1 MSILENVNN
10 IAELRALPEEQLP
23 ELCSE
28 IRTFLIESLSK
39 TGGHLASNLG
49 TVELTV
55 ALDRVYDPYRDRIV
69 FDVGHQCYTHKLLT
83 GRREGFEKLRKYGG
97 ISGFPKPS
105 ESEADAFIAGHASNS
120 VSVALGMTRAR
131 TRLGGDYDVV
141 AVIGD
146 GALTGGLAYEGLS
159 NAGQSGEPLVVI
171 LNDNAMSIGSN
182 VGGMARLL
190 SRMRVKPG
198 YFAFKRWYRS
208 TVGQVKP
215 VYDIA
220 HRVKEGVKGVHGT
233 AVLFIF
239 SVLFFGV
246 MTDAGMFDKIIGA
259 LMKKVGNNVV
269 GVALMTCLIAIIGH
283 LDGGGASTFLITIPA
298 MLPVYKRLHMRRE
311 TLLLICVTAMGVMNL
326 MPWGGPTMRA
336 ASVIEVEP
344 NDLWFQLM
352 PMQVVGLV
360 LAVGTAIF
368 WGLQEKKR
376 IAKLGDSIV
385 AEDAGKYDDSDDG
398 KKDEALARPQNFI
411 FNVILT
417 LAVIIVLVLDIFP
430 SYYVFMVG
438 CALGILVNYRGKKL
452 HNSIIKSHASAGL
465 SMASTI
471 LCAGVFLGVLS
482 KSGIMEKMAVVMA
495 SFIPAS
501 MGRFLPIIIGVLSVP
516 LALLFDTDSYF
527 YGLLPVLVSV
537 GNQFGVNPAH
547 IAIAMVVCRN
557 CATFISPVAPATY
570 LGIGLAGVEI
580 KDHIKYC
587 FGWQWGVSIVCLI
600 AGLILGV
607 IHF

>member
-1 MSILENVNN
+1 MSDTILALLGFATVITVIVLLLRNVTVP
-10 IAELRALPEEQLP
+10 AL
-23 ELCSE
+23 
-28 IRTFLIESLSK
+28 
-39 TGGHLASNLG
+39 
-49 TVELTV
+49 
-55 ALDRVYDPYRDRIV
+55 
-69 FDVGHQCYTHKLLT
+69 
-83 GRREGFEKLRKYGG
+83 
-97 ISGFPKPS
+97 
-105 ESEADAFIAGHASNS
+105 AFVS
-120 VSVALGMTRAR
+120 VSTITAAILVAT
-131 TRLGGDYDVV
+131 
-141 AVIGD
+141 
-146 GALTGGLAYEGLS
+146 GAFTLDEM
-159 NAGQSGEPLVVI
+159 AGFI
-171 LNDNAMSIGSN
+171 
-182 VGGMARLL
+182 
-190 SRMRVKPG
+190 
-198 YFAFKRWYRS
+198 
-208 TVGQVKP
+208 
-215 VYDIA
+215 
-220 HRVKEGVKGVHGT
+220 KEGVKGVHGT
-233 AVLFIF
+233 AILFIF

-283 LDGGGASTFLITIPA
+283 LDGGGASTFLITTPA

-311 TLLLICVTAMGVMNL
+311 TLLLICVTSMGVMNL
-326 MPWGGPTMRA
+326 LPWGGPTMRA
-336 ASVIEVEP
+336 ASVLGVES
-344 NDLWFQLM
+344 NDLWSQIL
-352 PMQVVGLV
+352 PMQIVGLV

-376 IAKLGDSIV
+376 IAKLGDAAV
-385 AEDAGKYDDSDDG
+385 EDVGKYDDSDSEE
-398 KKDEALARPQNFI
+398 KNNELARPKNFI

-417 LAVIIVLVLDIFP
+417 LAVIIVLVMDIFP

-452 HNSIIKSHASAGL
+452 QNSIIKSHASAGL

-482 KSGIMEKMAVVMA
+482 KSGIMEKMAIMMA
-495 SFIPAS
+495 SVIPAS
-501 MGRFLPIIIGVLSVP
+501 LGRFLPVIIGVLSVP

-527 YGLLPVLVSV
+527 YGLLPVLISV

-587 FGWQWGVSIVCLI
+587 FGWQWGVSIVCLV

>member
-1 MSILENVNN
+1 MSETVLALLGFATVIAVIVLLLRNVTV
-10 IAELRALPEEQLP
+10 P
-23 ELCSE
+23 
-28 IRTFLIESLSK
+28 SL
-39 TGGHLASNLG
+39 
-49 TVELTV
+49 
-55 ALDRVYDPYRDRIV
+55 
-69 FDVGHQCYTHKLLT
+69 
-83 GRREGFEKLRKYGG
+83 
-97 ISGFPKPS
+97 
-105 ESEADAFIAGHASNS
+105 AFVS
-120 VSVALGMTRAR
+120 VSTITA
-131 TRLGGDYDVV
+131 
-141 AVIGD
+141 II
-146 GALTGGLAYEGLS
+146 
-159 NAGQSGEPLVVI
+159 LVVT
-171 LNDNAMSIGSN
+171 
-182 VGGMARLL
+182 
-190 SRMRVKPG
+190 K
-198 YFAFKRWYRS
+198 AF
-208 TVGQVKP
+208 TLDEVAGF
-215 VYDIA
+215 I
-220 HRVKEGVKGVHGT
+220 KEGVKGVHGT

-269 GVALMTCLIAIIGH
+269 GVALMTCVIAIIGH

-352 PMQVVGLV
+352 PMQVVGFV
-360 LAVGTAIF
+360 LAIGTAIF

-376 IAKLGDSIV
+376 IAKLGDAA
-385 AEDAGKYDDSDDG
+385 AEEAGKYDDSDS
-398 KKDEALARPQNFI
+398 DESNTDLARPQNFI

-430 SYYVFMVG
+430 AYYVFMVG

-452 HNSIIKSHASAGL
+452 HSSIIKSHASAGL

-482 KSGIMEKMAVVMA
+482 KSGIMEKMAVMMA
-495 SFIPAS
+495 NVIPTS
-501 MGRFLPIIIGVLSVP
+501 LGKFLPVIIGVLSVP

-580 KDHIKYC
+580 KDHIKFC
-587 FGWQWGVSIVCLI
+587 FGWQWGVSIVCLV
-600 AGLILGV
+600 AGLIMGV
-607 IHF
+607 IQF

>member
-1 MSILENVNN
+1 MSDTILALLGFATVIAVIVLLLRNVTVP
-10 IAELRALPEEQLP
+10 AL
-23 ELCSE
+23 
-28 IRTFLIESLSK
+28 
-39 TGGHLASNLG
+39 
-49 TVELTV
+49 
-55 ALDRVYDPYRDRIV
+55 
-69 FDVGHQCYTHKLLT
+69 
-83 GRREGFEKLRKYGG
+83 
-97 ISGFPKPS
+97 
-105 ESEADAFIAGHASNS
+105 AFVS
-120 VSVALGMTRAR
+120 VSTITAAILVAT
-131 TRLGGDYDVV
+131 
-141 AVIGD
+141 
-146 GALTGGLAYEGLS
+146 GAFTLDEM
-159 NAGQSGEPLVVI
+159 AGFI
-171 LNDNAMSIGSN
+171 
-182 VGGMARLL
+182 
-190 SRMRVKPG
+190 
-198 YFAFKRWYRS
+198 
-208 TVGQVKP
+208 
-215 VYDIA
+215 
-220 HRVKEGVKGVHGT
+220 KEGVKGVHGT
-233 AVLFIF
+233 AILFIF

-259 LMKKVGNNVV
+259 LMKKVGNNVI
-269 GVALMTCLIAIIGH
+269 GVTLMTCLIAIIGH

-311 TLLLICVTAMGVMNL
+311 TLLLICVTSMGVMNL
-326 MPWGGPTMRA
+326 LPWGGPTMRA
-336 ASVIEVEP
+336 ASVLGVEP
-344 NDLWFQLM
+344 NDLWGQIV

-368 WGLQEKKR
+368 WGFQEKKR
-376 IAKLGDSIV
+376 IAKLGDAAV
-385 AEDAGKYDDSDDG
+385 EDAGKYDDSDSEE
-398 KKDEALARPQNFI
+398 KNNELARPKNFI

-452 HNSIIKSHASAGL
+452 QNSIIKSHAASGL
-465 SMASTI
+465 TMASTI
-471 LCAGVFLGVLS
+471 MCAGVFLGVLS

-495 SFIPAS
+495 SFIPTS
-501 MGRFLPIIIGVLSVP
+501 LGRFLPIIIGVLSVP

-527 YGLLPVLVSV
+527 YGLLPVLISV

-587 FGWQWGVSIVCLI
+587 FGWQWGVSLICLV

-607 IHF
+607 ISF

>member
-1 MSILENVNN
+1 MI
-10 IAELRALPEEQLP
+10 PEE
-23 ELCSE
+23 
-28 IRTFLIESLSK
+28 K
-39 TGGHLASNLG
+39 TECIPGKRKK
-49 TVELTV
+49 E
-55 ALDRVYDPYRDRIV
+55 
-69 FDVGHQCYTHKLLT
+69 
-83 GRREGFEKLRKYGG
+83 RKYKPMSDT
-97 ISGFPKPS
+97 ILALLGFATVITVIVLLLRNVTVP
-105 ESEADAFIAGHASNS
+105 ALAFVS
-120 VSVALGMTRAR
+120 VSTITAAILVAT
-131 TRLGGDYDVV
+131 
-141 AVIGD
+141 
-146 GALTGGLAYEGLS
+146 GAFTLDEM
-159 NAGQSGEPLVVI
+159 AGFI
-171 LNDNAMSIGSN
+171 
-182 VGGMARLL
+182 
-190 SRMRVKPG
+190 
-198 YFAFKRWYRS
+198 
-208 TVGQVKP
+208 
-215 VYDIA
+215 
-220 HRVKEGVKGVHGT
+220 KEGVKGVHGT
-233 AVLFIF
+233 AILFIF

-311 TLLLICVTAMGVMNL
+311 TLLLICVTSMGVMNL
-326 MPWGGPTMRA
+326 LPWGGPTMRA
-336 ASVIEVEP
+336 ASVLGVES
-344 NDLWFQLM
+344 NDLWSQIL
-352 PMQVVGLV
+352 PMQIVGLV

-376 IAKLGDSIV
+376 IAKLGDAAV
-385 AEDAGKYDDSDDG
+385 EDVGKYDDSDSEE
-398 KKDEALARPQNFI
+398 KNNELARPKNFI

-417 LAVIIVLVLDIFP
+417 LAVIIVLVMDIFP

-452 HNSIIKSHASAGL
+452 QNSIIKSHASAGL

-482 KSGIMEKMAVVMA
+482 KSGIMEKMAIMMA
-495 SFIPAS
+495 SVIPAS
-501 MGRFLPIIIGVLSVP
+501 LGRFLPVIIGVLSVP

-527 YGLLPVLVSV
+527 YGLLPVLISV

-587 FGWQWGVSIVCLI
+587 FGWQWGVSIVCLV

>member
-1 MSILENVNN
+1 MI
-10 IAELRALPEEQLP
+10 PEE
-23 ELCSE
+23 
-28 IRTFLIESLSK
+28 K
-39 TGGHLASNLG
+39 TECIPGKRKK
-49 TVELTV
+49 E
-55 ALDRVYDPYRDRIV
+55 
-69 FDVGHQCYTHKLLT
+69 
-83 GRREGFEKLRKYGG
+83 RKYKPMSDT
-97 ISGFPKPS
+97 ILALLGFATVITVIVLLLRNVTVP
-105 ESEADAFIAGHASNS
+105 ALAFVS
-120 VSVALGMTRAR
+120 VSTITAAILVAT
-131 TRLGGDYDVV
+131 
-141 AVIGD
+141 
-146 GALTGGLAYEGLS
+146 GAFTLDEM
-159 NAGQSGEPLVVI
+159 AGFI
-171 LNDNAMSIGSN
+171 
-182 VGGMARLL
+182 
-190 SRMRVKPG
+190 
-198 YFAFKRWYRS
+198 
-208 TVGQVKP
+208 
-215 VYDIA
+215 
-220 HRVKEGVKGVHGT
+220 KEGVKGVHGT

-311 TLLLICVTAMGVMNL
+311 TLLLICVTSMGVMNL
-326 MPWGGPTMRA
+326 LPWGGPTMRA
-336 ASVIEVEP
+336 ASVLGVES
-344 NDLWFQLM
+344 NDLWSQIL
-352 PMQVVGLV
+352 PMQIVGLV

-376 IAKLGDSIV
+376 IAKLGDAAV
-385 AEDAGKYDDSDDG
+385 EDVGKYDDSDSEE
-398 KKDEALARPQNFI
+398 KNNELARPKNFI

-417 LAVIIVLVLDIFP
+417 LAVIIVLVMDIFP

-452 HNSIIKSHASAGL
+452 QNSIIKSHASAGL

-482 KSGIMEKMAVVMA
+482 KSGIMEKMAIMMA
-495 SFIPAS
+495 SVIPAS
-501 MGRFLPIIIGVLSVP
+501 LGRFLPVIIGVLSVP

-527 YGLLPVLVSV
+527 YGLLPVLISV

-587 FGWQWGVSIVCLI
+587 FGWQWGVSIVCLV

>member
-1 MSILENVNN
+1 MSETVL
-10 IAELRALPEEQLP
+10 AL
-23 ELCSE
+23 
-28 IRTFLIESLSK
+28 
-39 TGGHLASNLG
+39 LG
-49 TVELTV
+49 FATV
-55 ALDRVYDPYRDRIV
+55 I
-69 FDVGHQCYTHKLLT
+69 
-83 GRREGFEKLRKYGG
+83 
-97 ISGFPKPS
+97 
-105 ESEADAFIAGHASNS
+105 
-120 VSVALGMTRAR
+120 
-131 TRLGGDYDVV
+131 
-141 AVIGD
+141 AVIV
-146 GALTGGLAYEGLS
+146 LLLRNVTVPSLAFVGVS
-159 NAGQSGEPLVVI
+159 TITAIILVVT
-171 LNDNAMSIGSN
+171 
-182 VGGMARLL
+182 
-190 SRMRVKPG
+190 K
-198 YFAFKRWYRS
+198 AF
-208 TVGQVKP
+208 TLDEVAGF
-215 VYDIA
+215 I
-220 HRVKEGVKGVHGT
+220 KEGVKGVHGT

-269 GVALMTCLIAIIGH
+269 GVTLMTCVIAIIGH

-352 PMQVVGLV
+352 PMQVVGFV
-360 LAVGTAIF
+360 LAIGTAIF

-376 IAKLGDSIV
+376 IAKLGDAA
-385 AEDAGKYDDSDDG
+385 AEEAGKYDDSDSGESNTD
-398 KKDEALARPQNFI
+398 LARPQNFI

-430 SYYVFMVG
+430 AYYVFMVG

-452 HNSIIKSHASAGL
+452 HSSIIKSHASAGL

-482 KSGIMEKMAVVMA
+482 KSGIMEKMAIMMA
-495 SFIPAS
+495 NVIPTS
-501 MGRFLPIIIGVLSVP
+501 LGKFLPVIIGVLSVP

-580 KDHIKYC
+580 KDHIKFC
-587 FGWQWGVSIVCLI
+587 FGWQWGVSIVCLV
-600 AGLILGV
+600 AGLIMGV
-607 IHF
+607 IQF

>member
-1 MSILENVNN
+1 MSDTILALLGFATVITVIVLLLRNVTVP
-10 IAELRALPEEQLP
+10 AL
-23 ELCSE
+23 
-28 IRTFLIESLSK
+28 
-39 TGGHLASNLG
+39 
-49 TVELTV
+49 
-55 ALDRVYDPYRDRIV
+55 
-69 FDVGHQCYTHKLLT
+69 
-83 GRREGFEKLRKYGG
+83 
-97 ISGFPKPS
+97 
-105 ESEADAFIAGHASNS
+105 AFVS
-120 VSVALGMTRAR
+120 VSTITAAILVAT
-131 TRLGGDYDVV
+131 
-141 AVIGD
+141 
-146 GALTGGLAYEGLS
+146 GAFTLDEM
-159 NAGQSGEPLVVI
+159 AGFI
-171 LNDNAMSIGSN
+171 
-182 VGGMARLL
+182 
-190 SRMRVKPG
+190 
-198 YFAFKRWYRS
+198 
-208 TVGQVKP
+208 
-215 VYDIA
+215 
-220 HRVKEGVKGVHGT
+220 KEGVKGVHGT
-233 AVLFIF
+233 AILFIF

-311 TLLLICVTAMGVMNL
+311 TLLLICVTSMGVMNL
-326 MPWGGPTMRA
+326 LPWGGPTMRA
-336 ASVIEVEP
+336 ASVLGVES
-344 NDLWFQLM
+344 NDLGSQIL
-352 PMQVVGLV
+352 PMQIVGLV
-360 LAVGTAIF
+360 LAVGTAIL

-376 IAKLGDSIV
+376 IAKLGDAAV
-385 AEDAGKYDDSDDG
+385 EDVGKYDDSDSEE
-398 KKDEALARPQNFI
+398 KNNELARPKNFI

-417 LAVIIVLVLDIFP
+417 LAVIIVLVMDIFP

-452 HNSIIKSHASAGL
+452 QNSIIKSHASAGL

-482 KSGIMEKMAVVMA
+482 KSGIMEKMAIMMA
-495 SFIPAS
+495 SVIPAS
-501 MGRFLPIIIGVLSVP
+501 LGRFLPVIIGILSVP

-527 YGLLPVLVSV
+527 YGLLPVLISV

-587 FGWQWGVSIVCLI
+587 FGWQWGVSIVCLV